1 MKIKICDILSV
12 VVLFV
17 LIMACLIA
25 YLPVIT
31 DLDAYYVES
40 ESMRPTLKEGHIV
53 FVKETPFD
61 EIQINDIITFSNETQ
76 TKFCTHRVVSKNVE
90 EVSFETKGDNNNHSD
105 PLDTEFE
112 HVKGKVVFL
121 IPFLGKI
128 FKILDTKTAKI
139 VVVILAII
147 YIAIEIEL
155 IKRKKKGRA

>member
-31 DLDAYYVES
+31 GLDAYYVES

-61 EIQINDIITFSNETQ
+61 EIQINDIITFSNESQ
-76 TKFCTHRVVSKNVE
+76 TKFCTHRVVSKMLKKYRLKP
-90 EVSFETKGDNNNHSD
+90 KGITIIIQTLWIQNLNMSK
-105 PLDTEFE
+105 
-112 HVKGKVVFL
+112 VKLFFQFRFL
-121 IPFLGKI
+121 EKYLR
-128 FKILDTKTAKI
+128 
-139 VVVILAII
+139 
-147 YIAIEIEL
+147 Y
-155 IKRKKKGRA
+155 